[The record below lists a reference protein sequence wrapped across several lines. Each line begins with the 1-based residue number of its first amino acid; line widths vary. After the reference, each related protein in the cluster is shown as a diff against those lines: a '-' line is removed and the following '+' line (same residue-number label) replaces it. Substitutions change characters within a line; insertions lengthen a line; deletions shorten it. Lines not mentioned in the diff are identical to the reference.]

1 MLKELG
7 GVIENTKPIE
17 MDPIGDNKDIAKDD
31 GSWGNNYEGTKFDE
45 SSNPINETYD
55 SSIEGTDF
63 NDVFNQRIED
73 QCSPQGIENIKA
85 NYQNVNDVMSS
96 IKEGTNNAT
105 TDVDLQKEMKRVET
119 YKGTVF
125 EDMNKEALKD
135 KFESLDLKQNLV
147 ETSEGGTKPDVVLRD
162 SKEDFSI
169 GNTDVKKGD
178 NLYAEVKC
186 GSADYIEGQMPH
198 IEKQILGHNDGKS
211 IVLVSR
217 DYLDIDPQKRS
228 AFEAKLNEKGSDVI
242 VTNVY
247 GDDVEE
253 TMIENLMSN

>member
-1 MLKELG
+1 MLEKLG
-7 GVIENTKPIE
+7 AAIETTKPID
-17 MDPIGDNKDIAKDD
+17 MTQIGDYKDIAKDD
-31 GSWGNNYEGTKFDE
+31 GSWGNPESVKLDEFSNTSIENYG
-45 SSNPINETYD
+45 NA
-55 SSIEGTDF
+55 IEGTGFD
-63 NDVFNQRIED
+63 DVFNKRIED
-73 QCSPQGIENIKA
+73 QCSSEGIENIKA
-85 NYQNVNDVMSS
+85 NYENVNNVMSS
-96 IKEGTNNAT
+96 IKEGINNAT

-135 KFESLDLKQNLV
+135 NFESIDLKQNLV

-162 SKEDFSI
+162 AKEDFSI

-186 GSADYIEGQMPH
+186 GSANYIEGQMTH
-198 IEKQILGHNDGKS
+198 IEKQVLGHNDGKS
-211 IVLVSR
+211 IVVVSR

-228 AFEAKLNEKGSDVI
+228 TFEAKLNEKGSDVI

-247 GDDVEE
+247 GNDVQGA
-253 TMIENLMSN
+253 MIENLMS

>member
-1 MLKELG
+1 MLEKLG
-7 GVIENTKPIE
+7 AVIENIKSID
-17 MDPIGDNKDIAKDD
+17 MNPIGDYRDIAKDD
-31 GSWGNNYEGTKFDE
+31 GSWGNDYEGAKYNE
-45 SSNPINETYD
+45 LSNPIKETYD
-55 SSIEGTDF
+55 GSIEGTDF
-63 NDVFNQRIED
+63 NDVFNQRIEE
-73 QCSPQGIENIKA
+73 QCSPEGIENIKA
-85 NYQNVNDVMSS
+85 NYENVNDVMSN
-96 IKEGTNNAT
+96 IKEGINNAA

-162 SKEDFSI
+162 AKEDFTI
-169 GNTDVKKGD
+169 GNTEIKKGD

-186 GSADYIEGQMPH
+186 GSSDYIVGQMSH
-198 IEKQILGHNDGKS
+198 IEKQVLGHNDGKS
-211 IVLVSR
+211 IVIVSR

-247 GDDVEE
+247 GDQVEE
-253 TMIENLMSN
+253 AMIENLMSY